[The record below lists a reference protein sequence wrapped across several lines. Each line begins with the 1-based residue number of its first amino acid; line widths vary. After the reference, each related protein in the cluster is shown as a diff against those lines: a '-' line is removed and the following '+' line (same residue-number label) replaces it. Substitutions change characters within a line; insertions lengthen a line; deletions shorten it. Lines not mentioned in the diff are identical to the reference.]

1 MENGWE
7 IFFERMIAFLEESN
21 EMEFLNE
28 AYLHYATERLEICID
43 CIVSLDDV
51 LQSRPVTVTEE
62 EHEIAISISSQF
74 TLILQYL
81 RELHSQWSL
90 QCDEFEADVVSTSYS
105 APLIHSSQ
113 PGRPRMLIT
122 PEQLCYLRSLSFS
135 WVQIS
140 QILGVSYMTI
150 YRRRNEFGITEMDR
164 ERQISDDELQNIL
177 QQEFPAMGQTM
188 VWGHLRSMGYRITRE
203 RVRNAMRQ
211 NDPIH
216 NALRWQGDLVQR
228 RPYSVPGPNS
238 LWHIGEV
245 VIIKVYS

>member
-1 MENGWE
+1 
-7 IFFERMIAFLEESN
+7 
-21 EMEFLNE
+21 
-28 AYLHYATERLEICID
+28 
-43 CIVSLDDV
+43 
-51 LQSRPVTVTEE
+51 
-62 EHEIAISISSQF
+62 
-74 TLILQYL
+74 
-81 RELHSQWSL
+81 
-90 QCDEFEADVVSTSYS
+90 
-105 APLIHSSQ
+105 
-113 PGRPRMLIT
+113 
-122 PEQLCYLRSLSFS
+122 
-135 WVQIS
+135 
-140 QILGVSYMTI
+140 MTI